1 MKKNVL
7 LTAVLTVTLLTA
19 ATAISAQVGFGTPT
33 LFNYNWEFTLNE
45 STTLPS
51 SGWKKVEV
59 PHDWSIEGT
68 PSRDLASCTGYLP
81 GGIGWYRKTFTVSDS
96 KPKHYIYFEGVYNRS
111 EVYLNGHLLGK
122 RPNGYVSFMYDLT
135 PYLKAGTNELS
146 VRVDHSRY
154 ADSRWYTGSG
164 IYRDVWLVSAEETH
178 LALWGVS
185 YEAKNVTANRTNIHV
200 SAEVDKGKG
209 SAKSLTIQ
217 ATLQDADGKTVGRIA
232 PTSSLKG
239 DIALSNP
246 HLWNI
251 DNPYLYTLHVDL
263 LADGKV
269 IDQTDTHVGIRSLQF
284 DPNRGFALN
293 GEWMK
298 VKGVCIHHDA
308 GVLGAAVPR
317 EVWQRRFV
325 SLKEMGV
332 NAIRMSH
339 NMQAPDVYELADEM
353 GFLIMDEGS
362 DEWEYPKRK
371 WLKGWNQ
378 GTPGYDGTYD
388 FFEEWIDRDIADM
401 VRRDRNH
408 PSVFLWSVGN
418 EVDYPND
425 PYSHPILDGE
435 NAGISQPMY
444 GGYKKDAPRAER
456 IGTIAK
462 RLAAI
467 IRSLDPSRPVT
478 GAMAGVVMSNQTEY
492 PEAVDICGYN
502 YTENRYIEDHKN
514 YPKRIIYGSETS
526 TNLAA
531 WKAVRDN
538 AHIFGHFVWTGYEYL
553 GESGAWPSRGL
564 GTGLIDFAGFLKP
577 RGHFFASLWRTDPV
591 AYIGTQAIRG
601 GNNQWGGNNRGNR
614 NGRVNLS
621 TDAWDSWNYQE
632 GQTVRVLCYTNQP
645 YARLLL
651 NNREVGERKERDDNS
666 GIIYWD
672 VPYEPGTLR
681 VEGLDNNG
689 KVTTHYDIQTHGE
702 AKRISALEIV
712 NSKSSNRKSLTHL
725 LIDIVDS
732 KGIRVLTY
740 RNDVKCE
747 VLSGGKLL
755 GLENANNGD
764 MSAPKQP
771 HKNANRGRLLAYI
784 QYDSPTQPVRV
795 RITAEGLDPIEVNL

>member
-1 MKKNVL
+1 MKHIIIFL
-7 LTAVLTVTLLTA
+7 FGLIIPSALY
-19 ATAISAQVGFGTPT
+19 AQVGFGDAL
-33 LFNYNWEFTLNE
+33 LFNDNWEFILNE
-45 STTLPS
+45 SPTLPPS
-51 SGWKKVEV
+51 TAGWKKVDV
-59 PHDWSIEGT
+59 PHDWSIERT

-81 GGIGWYRKTFTVSDS
+81 GGIGWYRKTFSVND
-96 KPKHYIYFEGVYNRS
+96 KKAKHYIYFEGVYNRS

-164 IYRDVWLVSAEETH
+164 IYRDVWLISAEETH
-178 LALWGVS
+178 LAQWGVS
-185 YEAKNVTANRTNIHV
+185 YEAKNVTAKSTNIHV
-200 SAEVDKGKG
+200 SAAIDKGKD
-209 SAKSLTIQ
+209 ATKNLTIQ
-217 ATLQDADGKTVGRIA
+217 ATLQDADGKTVGKIA
-232 PTSSLKG
+232 PTTSLKG
-239 DIALSNP
+239 EITLSNP
-246 HLWNI
+246 HLWSINT
-251 DNPYLYTLHVDL
+251 PYLYTLHVDL

-269 IDQTDTHVGIRSLQF
+269 IDQTDTRVGIRSLQF

-317 EVWQRRFV
+317 EVWHHRFV

-339 NMQAPDVYELADEM
+339 NMQAPDVYDLADEM

-362 DEWEYPKRK
+362 DEWEFPKRK

-425 PYSHPILDGE
+425 PYSHPILDGG
-435 NAGISQPMY
+435 NAGINQPMY

-467 IRSLDPSRPVT
+467 IRSIDPSRPVT

-502 YTENRYIEDHKN
+502 YTENRYIEDHKA

-538 AHIFGHFVWTGYEYL
+538 PHIFGHFVWTGYEYL

-564 GTGLIDFAGFLKP
+564 GTGLIDFAGYLKP
-577 RGHFFASLWRTDPV
+577 RGHFFASLWHTDPV

-621 TDAWDSWNYQE
+621 IDAWDNWNYQE

-651 NNREVGERKERDDNS
+651 NDREVGEKKERDDNT

-672 VPYEPGTLR
+672 IPYEAGTLK
-681 VEGLDNNG
+681 VVGLDNSG
-689 KVTTHYDIQTHGE
+689 QTTTHYEIRTHGE
-702 AKRISALEIV
+702 AAKVTA
-712 NSKSSNRKSLTHL
+712 SKLVYAAPSMERPEKVFHV
-725 LIDIVDS
+725 LIDIVDAQ
-732 KGIRVLTY
+732 GIRVLNY

-755 GLENANNGD
+755 GLENANNSD

-771 HKNANRGRLLAYI
+771 HKNANRGRLMAYI
-784 QYDSPTQPVRV
+784 LRTNPSAPAKV
-795 RITAEGLDPIEVNL
+795 RITAEGLDPIEVNI

>member
-7 LTAVLTVTLLTA
+7 LTAVLTVMLLTA

-33 LFNYNWEFTLNE
+33 LFNDNWEFTLNE

-317 EVWQRRFV
+317 EVWQRRFL

-339 NMQAPDVYELADEM
+339 NMQAPDVYDLADEM

-425 PYSHPILDGE
+425 PYSHPILDGD
-435 NAGISQPMY
+435 NAGINQPMY

-462 RLAAI
+462 RLATI
-467 IRSLDPSRPVT
+467 IRNIDPSRPVT

-502 YTENRYIEDHKN
+502 YTENRYVEDHKA

-538 AHIFGHFVWTGYEYL
+538 PHIFGHFVWTGYEYL

-621 TDAWDSWNYQE
+621 TDAWDNWNYQD
-632 GQTVRVLCYTNQP
+632 GQTIRVLCYTNQP
-645 YARLLL
+645 YAHLLL
-651 NNREVGERKERDDNS
+651 NGREVGEKKERDDNT
-666 GIIYWD
+666 GIIYWEI
-672 VPYEPGTLR
+672 PYEAGTLR
-681 VEGLDNNG
+681 VEGLDKSG
-689 KVTTHYDIQTHGE
+689 PATTHYDIRTHGE
-702 AKRISALEIV
+702 AKSISALEIV
-712 NSKSSNRKSLTHL
+712 NGKSSNSKCLHL
-725 LIDIVDS
+725 LINIVDAQ
-732 KGIRVLTY
+732 GIRVLDY
-740 RNDVKCE
+740 RKDVKCE
-747 VLSGGKLL
+747 VISGGKLL
-755 GLENANNGD
+755 GLENANNSD
-764 MSAPKQP
+764 MSAPKQN
-771 HKNANRGRLLAYI
+771 HKNANRGQLLAYI
-784 QYDSPTQPVRV
+784 LRTNPSAPAKV
-795 RITAEGLDPIEVNL
+795 RITAEGLDPIEVNI